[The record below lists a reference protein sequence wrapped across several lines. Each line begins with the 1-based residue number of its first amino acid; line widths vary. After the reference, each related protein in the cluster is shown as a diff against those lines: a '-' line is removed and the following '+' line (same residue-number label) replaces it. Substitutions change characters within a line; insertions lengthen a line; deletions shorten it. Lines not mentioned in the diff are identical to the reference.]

1 MRKEFM
7 LRDSQ
12 SWPTINPPGNSN
24 PQYPQQT
31 MGYPGD
37 VISHMNRSQQQAY
50 MQQQQQQQVQAAQR
64 GMGPSPAK
72 RPRHIP
78 PGHTHG
84 SATAIPAPVM
94 PPDPTFEDEDGT
106 SGGDYM
112 DFLTP
117 RDISIHRYV
126 QHHEWLEEILNS
138 PYDTS
143 QIIPGELGLGRK
155 GELESLTKDFFDA
168 PTNATPTEAFY
179 IPEELADPH
188 KLLDQLPIPDTATP
202 RVGRLEAGKAED
214 FTERATERVAA
225 INADMEKLKRQHTR
239 RMAKLNKGR
248 AFKEGAEGL
257 RVSTLDIING
267 DTSKAGGAE
276 QHKIDELI
284 SKIEAHSGKSI
295 TAVPN
300 VECLQQGGLEEKT
313 EPEPKETNDQDYDM
327 VDTFG
332 QFNGATP
339 QAPTVS
345 EPPDPD
351 FMQPTDSVN
360 DTSNVSQN
368 QGALP
373 QPAPEVN
380 NDMEGMT
387 QPAEPKETGAEDWI
401 MVNKEGNSAADE
413 DQDLGEFDSFAN
425 DAAMQ
430 SNMDTPNVDDAA
442 GGDDMQDFDQGAGDD
457 TTGNFDSNDFG
468 EDIDFGDLDTAGDE
482 LAGYAQEID
491 DAGLQEQGD
500 MGASDPTFGEA
511 FQDPEASAA
520 PDDDTPAA

>member
-1 MRKEFM
+1 
-7 LRDSQ
+7 
-12 SWPTINPPGNSN
+12 
-24 PQYPQQT
+24 
-31 MGYPGD
+31 
-37 VISHMNRSQQQAY
+37 
-50 MQQQQQQQVQAAQR
+50 
-64 GMGPSPAK
+64 
-72 RPRHIP
+72 
-78 PGHTHG
+78 
-84 SATAIPAPVM
+84 
-94 PPDPTFEDEDGT
+94 
-106 SGGDYM
+106 M

-168 PTNATPTEAFY
+168 PTDATPTEAFS

-188 KLLDQLPIPDTATP
+188 KLLDQLPIPDSATP
-202 RVGRLEAGKAED
+202 RVGRLESGKAED
-214 FTERATERVAA
+214 FTKRATERVAA
-225 INADMEKLKRQHTR
+225 INAEMEELKRQHAR

-284 SKIEAHSGKSI
+284 SKMEAHSGKII

-313 EPEPKETNDQDYDM
+313 EPEPKEANDQEYDM

-339 QAPTVS
+339 RAPTIS
-345 EPPDPD
+345 EPPDPG
-351 FMQPTDSVN
+351 F
-360 DTSNVSQN
+360 
-368 QGALP
+368 ALP
-373 QPAPEVN
+373 QPAPEVDN
-380 NDMEGMT
+380 NMEGIT

-401 MVNKEGNSAADE
+401 VVNKEGNSAADE
-413 DQDLGEFDSFAN
+413 DQDLGEFDSFAT

-430 SNMDTPNVDDAA
+430 SSMDTPNVDDTA
-442 GGDDMQDFDQGAGDD
+442 GGDVLQDFDQGAGDD

-468 EDIDFGDLDTAGDE
+468 EGIDFGDLDTAGDE

-491 DAGLQEQGD
+491 DAGLQEHGD
-500 MGASDPTFGEA
+500 MGASDTAFGEA
-511 FQDPEASAA
+511 FQDPEAGAA